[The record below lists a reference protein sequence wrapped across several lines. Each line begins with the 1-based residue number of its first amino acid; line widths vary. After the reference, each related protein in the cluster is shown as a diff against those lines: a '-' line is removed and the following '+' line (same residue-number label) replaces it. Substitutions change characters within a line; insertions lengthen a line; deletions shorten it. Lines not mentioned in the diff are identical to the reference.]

1 MNEERLRAL
10 LRETPAPGEEAAA
23 QRGLR
28 IAREA
33 FTRREPP
40 RRQAR
45 PRLGLAFAIGVLI
58 AGLTLSP
65 AGAEVRDWIGDVFT
79 AGVPN
84 AERALTDVPGGGR
97 LLVQTRDGAWVV
109 QPDGSRRLLGRF
121 QSATWSPRGLFVA
134 ATDGHTLSALDPE
147 GNLRWSISAGAATS
161 DPRWSAGSGFRIA
174 YRAGSALRVIGADGS
189 KDGLLGGSKD
199 GLLDPQAAAVPAV
212 WSPQGLH
219 LLAYVD
225 AEERLR
231 AVNAD
236 TGEVLGS
243 AQTLPGIDLLG
254 WSADGSMLLET
265 SPRALRI
272 RPVTTSKLVEELALE
287 APRNVRLPAGAS
299 LETAAFS
306 PNGAAIA
313 ALLYSRGRAGK
324 PAHSEVV
331 LIDPDGS
338 PPRRIFSVSGRLS
351 DLAWSPDGR
360 WLLLSWPD
368 ADQWLFIPL
377 GGPGKIRA
385 IGGISGEF
393 SPGEGDSGF
402 PRIDGWCC
410 PAASAGSG

>member
-1 MNEERLRAL
+1 MNEDRLRAL

-28 IAREA
+28 VASEA
-33 FTRREPP
+33 FARREPP
-40 RRQAR
+40 RRRAR
-45 PRLGLAFAIGVLI
+45 PRLGLAFAIGVLL

-65 AGAEVRDWIGDVFT
+65 AGAKVRDWIGDVFT

-84 AERALTDVPGGGR
+84 AERALTDLPGGGR
-97 LLVQTRDGAWVV
+97 LLVQTQDGAWVV

-121 QSATWSPRGLFVA
+121 QDATWSPHGLFVA

-174 YRAGSALRVIGADGS
+174 YRADSTLRVVGADGS
-189 KDGLLGGSKD
+189 KDGLKD
-199 GLLDPQAAAVPAV
+199 GLLDPQAAAVAPV

-219 LLAYVD
+219 LLVYAD
-225 AEERLR
+225 AAQRLR
-231 AVNAD
+231 VVNAD
-236 TGEVLGS
+236 TAEVLGS
-243 AQTLPGIDLLG
+243 AKALPGVGLLD

-272 RPVTTSKLVEELALE
+272 RAVRTSKLVEELALE
-287 APRNVRLPAGAS
+287 APRDVRLAAAAS
-299 LETAAFS
+299 VETAAFS
-306 PNGAAIA
+306 PNGATVA
-313 ALLYSRGRAGK
+313 ALLYSRGNGTK

-331 LIDPDGS
+331 VVDPAGG
-338 PPRRIFSVSGRLS
+338 PPRRLFSVSGRLS

-360 WLLLSWPD
+360 WLLVSWPD
-368 ADQWLFIPL
+368 ADQWLFIPV

-393 SPGEGDSGF
+393 APGEGDSSF

-410 PAASAGSG
+410 PTVPAGNG